1 MNKKEY
7 CNYISS
13 MGIKSILYEVAST
26 PKPGLVDRNNPGAHD
41 DMDFFT
47 FLSSASVLNSYF
59 YDCTKAGIEFEGKDY
74 RSLLNNIRPIGIK
87 AEKDM
92 FKATKGVNTHKGII
106 FSLGII
112 AAVAGNLFRKTG
124 KELHS
129 PLEVCNL
136 TKLMTKG
143 ITKELE
149 DAHIKDNP
157 TYGERLYIKYGI
169 KGIRG
174 EVESGFKTVL
184 EYSFPMFSQLI
195 SKGENHINDILVQ
208 ILLYLMANTEDSNI
222 LGRHNMEILYYS
234 QNQAK
239 KALELGGYFTREGKA
254 FVEAMDRDFIEKNI
268 SSGGAADLLAI
279 TIMLYLLENGDI
291 L

>member
-1 MNKKEY
+1 
-7 CNYISS
+7 

-41 DMDFFT
+41 DMDFFYF

-195 SKGENHINDILVQ
+195 SKGEII
-208 ILLYLMANTEDSNI
+208 
-222 LGRHNMEILYYS
+222 
-234 QNQAK
+234 
-239 KALELGGYFTREGKA
+239 
-254 FVEAMDRDFIEKNI
+254 
-268 SSGGAADLLAI
+268 
-279 TIMLYLLENGDI
+279 
-291 L
+291 

>member
-1 MNKKEY
+1 
-7 CNYISS
+7 
-13 MGIKSILYEVAST
+13 
-26 PKPGLVDRNNPGAHD
+26 
-41 DMDFFT
+41 
-47 FLSSASVLNSYF
+47 
-59 YDCTKAGIEFEGKDY
+59 
-74 RSLLNNIRPIGIK
+74 
-87 AEKDM
+87 M

-195 SKGENHINDILVQ
+195 SKGEII
-208 ILLYLMANTEDSNI
+208 
-222 LGRHNMEILYYS
+222 
-234 QNQAK
+234 
-239 KALELGGYFTREGKA
+239 
-254 FVEAMDRDFIEKNI
+254 
-268 SSGGAADLLAI
+268 
-279 TIMLYLLENGDI
+279 
-291 L
+291 